1 MGNDLSCLTQRQR
14 EAYDLR
20 QKGLTFKKIA
30 EKMGITES
38 GAHSLIISANRRL
51 KKRDAYHQDL
61 LKNNQP
67 VAFPLTRGELKII
80 VEGLQGLAFELS
92 KKHKCRNVKTHME
105 DNLPYE
111 AQIVESLIERA
122 DQAITIQ
129 NKPPVETLLK
139 EKLKILRE
147 NHNFTQEQV
156 ARCLGLDRS
165 TYACYELGRTIPSIT
180 TLQKLAK
187 IYNVSVSF
195 LIGEDEEL
203 KVDTRIQK
211 RVMRIMDIEKE

>member
-1 MGNDLSCLTQRQR
+1 
-14 EAYDLR
+14 
-20 QKGLTFKKIA
+20 
-30 EKMGITES
+30 
-38 GAHSLIISANRRL
+38 
-51 KKRDAYHQDL
+51 
-61 LKNNQP
+61 
-67 VAFPLTRGELKII
+67 
-80 VEGLQGLAFELS
+80 
-92 KKHKCRNVKTHME
+92 ME

-211 RVMRIMDIEKE
+211 QVMRIMDIEKE